1 MLYVTYSGAAPGWI
15 VDRLQRK
22 LEEMQAKQSHAER

>member
-15 VDRLQRK
+15 VDRLQHK
-22 LEEMQAKQSHAER
+22 LSEMQPR